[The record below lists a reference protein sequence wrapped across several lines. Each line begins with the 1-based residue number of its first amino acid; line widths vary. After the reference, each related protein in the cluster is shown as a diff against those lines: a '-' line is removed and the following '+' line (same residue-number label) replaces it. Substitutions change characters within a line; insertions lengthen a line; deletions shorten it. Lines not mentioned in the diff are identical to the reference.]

1 MTGNSIVEILAS
13 DFLCRES
20 LFACITWQR
29 PAPETQCQLDTTHLK
44 TLVALLSELRLVS
57 SFHSQVSGHLSSPVN
72 PSLFLNIKTNPS
84 RAWSFSL
91 SPSLGVDSIK
101 ISVSINHS
109 ENVYWISR
117 LNSIAGSSARS
128 GLAPLILNI
137 LHVMECDSNCH

>member
-13 DFLCRES
+13 DFLCLHYLAETCSRES
-20 LFACITWQR
+20 VSAGHNSSQTF
-29 PAPETQCQLDTTHLK
+29 
-44 TLVALLSELRLVS
+44 VALLSLLRLVS
-57 SFHSQVSGHLSSPVN
+57 SFHSQVSGYLSSPVN

>member
-1 MTGNSIVEILAS
+1 M
-13 DFLCRES
+13 
-20 LFACITWQR
+20 
-29 PAPETQCQLDTTHLK
+29 P
-44 TLVALLSELRLVS
+44 ALLGRDLQQRNSVSWTQLISKLLLHFSPSLLRLVS